1 MKVRKISIT
10 SKLIIGV
17 TLLFLVSDILLGI
30 MAYGKSYRMMLDQ
43 IKHSTESIATC
54 IAVNIDADLVI
65 AVQPGEEDTEDY
77 LKVSNYL
84 TDYLNSTGV
93 EYVYTIR
100 PAAGGGMEY
109 AVDSQIEDYSAIG
122 DVFEDEEAA
131 PALSGTVV
139 SNSEPY
145 TDEWGTHISG
155 YSPIYLDGKV
165 VAAVGVDVSM
175 DWIREQT
182 ASLLRSII
190 LLCAAVL
197 VIGLSVLFVLGRAL
211 GRKFRTLNDK
221 IEELTKG
228 DGDLTKSIEL
238 NSGDEFEVI
247 GSNINK
253 LIDFIRG
260 ILLSINSESAKLNKS
275 SSEIAENVRGARS
288 DAKSISDTMTDM
300 SDSMQ
305 ETASSLN
312 KINDLMT
319 DITASF
325 DEIVKEIDGGRDFAN
340 EVKNSASQMGGNAR
354 KERGETES
362 RVSEIADSVS
372 DKIER
377 SKAVSRIAE
386 LTENIIGIADQ
397 TNLLALNASI
407 ESARAGEAGRG
418 FAVVATEIGGLA
430 GNSQSVAS
438 EIQNVS
444 TEVINAVNEL
454 AEEAQNLLDFV
465 DKTTMEGFENLVKTS
480 EEYQQSAGR
489 IADMMER
496 FSRATGQIQTNIDS
510 IRKSTDSVNLAVEGA
525 AEGISKT
532 AERTIVMTDNM
543 TRIDEE
549 ALSSNEISNELA
561 AEVGKF
567 KLQN

>member
-17 TLLFLVSDILLGI
+17 IILFIVSDILLGF
-30 MAYGKSYRMMLDQ
+30 MAYRKSYGMLLDQ
-43 IKHSTESIATC
+43 IKNSVEKISTC
-54 IAVNIDADLVI
+54 VAVNIDAGIVTT
-65 AVQPGEEDTEDY
+65 VQPGEEETEDY

-84 TDYLNSTGV
+84 TDYLNSAEV

-100 PAAGGGMEY
+100 PAASGGMEY
-109 AVDSQIEDYSAIG
+109 AIDSQIEDYSAIG

-131 PALSGTVV
+131 PALQGVVV
-139 SNSEPY
+139 SNEEPY
-145 TDEWGTHISG
+145 TDDWGTHISG

-165 VAAVGVDVSM
+165 VAAVGVDVSFN
-175 DWIREQT
+175 WIKEQT
-182 ASLLRSII
+182 ASLLKSII

-197 VIGLSVLFVLGRAL
+197 VAGILLLFVLSRAL
-211 GRKFRTLNDK
+211 SHRFKTLNDK

-228 DGDLTKSIEL
+228 DGDLTKNIEL

-247 GSNINK
+247 SSNINK
-253 LIDFIRG
+253 LIDFIRD
-260 ILLSINSESAKLNKS
+260 ILLSINSESEKLNRS
-275 SSEIAENVRGARS
+275 SSEIADNVRGARS
-288 DAKSISDTMTDM
+288 DAQSISDTMTDM

-319 DITASF
+319 DINTAF
-325 DEIVKEIDGGRDFAN
+325 TEIVTEIDGGRDFAN

-354 KERGETES
+354 NERSITKS
-362 RVSEIADSVS
+362 RVTEIADSVS
-372 DKIER
+372 EKIER
-377 SKAVSRIAE
+377 SKAVSRISE
-386 LTENIIGIADQ
+386 LTEDIIAIADQ

-438 EIQNVS
+438 EIQKLS
-444 TEVINAVNEL
+444 AEVISAVNEL

-465 DKTTMEGFENLVKTS
+465 DRTTMEGFDNLVQTS
-480 EEYQQSAGR
+480 EDYQQSAER

-496 FSRATGQIQTNIDS
+496 FSRTTIQIQENIDN

-525 AEGISKT
+525 AAGISSAAEKT
-532 AERTIVMTDNM
+532 VVMTDNIS
-543 TRIDEE
+543 RIDEE
-549 ALSSNEISNELA
+549 ALSSNAISNELA

-567 KLQN
+567 KLGN

>member
-17 TLLFLVSDILLGI
+17 IILFIVSDILLGF
-30 MAYGKSYRMMLDQ
+30 MAYRKSYGMLLDQ
-43 IKHSTESIATC
+43 IKNSVEKISTC
-54 IAVNIDADLVI
+54 VAVNIDAGIVTT
-65 AVQPGEEDTEDY
+65 VQPGEEETEDY

-84 TDYLNSTGV
+84 TDYLNSAEV

-100 PAAGGGMEY
+100 PAASGDMEY
-109 AVDSQIEDYSAIG
+109 AIDSQIEDYSAIG

-131 PALSGTVV
+131 PALQGVVV
-139 SNSEPY
+139 SNEEPY
-145 TDEWGTHISG
+145 TDDWGTHISG

-165 VAAVGVDVSM
+165 VAAVGVDVSFN
-175 DWIREQT
+175 WIKEQT
-182 ASLLRSII
+182 ASLLKSII

-197 VIGLSVLFVLGRAL
+197 VAGILLLFVLSRAL
-211 GRKFRTLNDK
+211 SHRFKTLNDK

-228 DGDLTKSIEL
+228 DGDLTKNIEL

-253 LIDFIRG
+253 LIDFIRD
-260 ILLSINSESAKLNKS
+260 ILLSINSESEKLNRS
-275 SSEIAENVRGARS
+275 SSEIADNVRGARS
-288 DAKSISDTMTDM
+288 DAQSISDTMTDM

-319 DITASF
+319 DINTAF
-325 DEIVKEIDGGRDFAN
+325 TEIVTEIDGGRDFAN

-354 KERGETES
+354 NERSITKS
-362 RVSEIADSVS
+362 RVTEIADSVS
-372 DKIER
+372 EKIER
-377 SKAVSRIAE
+377 SKAVSRISE
-386 LTENIIGIADQ
+386 LTEDIIAIADQ

-438 EIQNVS
+438 EIQKLS
-444 TEVINAVNEL
+444 AEVISAVNEL

-465 DKTTMEGFENLVKTS
+465 DRTTMEGFDNLVQTS
-480 EEYQQSAGR
+480 EDYQQSAER

-496 FSRATGQIQTNIDS
+496 FSRTTIQIQENIDN

-525 AEGISKT
+525 AAGISSAAEKT
-532 AERTIVMTDNM
+532 VVMTDNIS
-543 TRIDEE
+543 RIDEE
-549 ALSSNEISNELA
+549 ALSSNAISNELA

-567 KLQN
+567 KLGN